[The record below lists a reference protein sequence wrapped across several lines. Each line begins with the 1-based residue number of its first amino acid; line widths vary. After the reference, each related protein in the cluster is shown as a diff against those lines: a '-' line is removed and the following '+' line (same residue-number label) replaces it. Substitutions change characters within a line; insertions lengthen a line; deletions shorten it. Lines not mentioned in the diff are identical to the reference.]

1 MLISM
6 PIQRQFGVRPKRVLH
21 VGAHLAEEAA
31 DYYRAGARDFWW
43 IEANESLKG
52 PLSKALQRARGNHQL
67 TLAAVTSP
75 EKAGKGTLHLA
86 DNGQSTS
93 LLEPGT
99 HLVHHDTVHF
109 VDERQVTTTT
119 IDALGGEAFAPDYLA
134 LDIQG
139 AELDA
144 LRGAIQTL
152 QSVRWVYAEV
162 NTEAVYKGCA
172 LLDEVDEFLDGFG
185 FIRSAT
191 IMAGSSGWGDSLYT
205 RKASS

>member
-1 MLISM
+1 M
-6 PIQRQFGVRPKRVLH
+6 PVQRQFGVRPKRVLH
-21 VGAHLAEEAA
+21 VGAHLAEEAPA
-31 DYYRAGARDFWW
+31 YFRAGARDFWW
-43 IEANESLKG
+43 IEANEEKER
-52 PLSKALQRARGNHQL
+52 PLSKVLRRARGNHQL
-67 TLAAVTSP
+67 TIAAVTSP
-75 EKAGKGTLHLA
+75 DKAGKGTLHLA

>member
-1 MLISM
+1 M

>member
-109 VDERQVTTTT
+109 VDERQVTTST

>member
-1 MLISM
+1 M

-109 VDERQVTTTT
+109 VDERQVTTST

>member
-6 PIQRQFGVRPKRVLH
+6 PVQRQFGVRPKRVLH

-43 IEANESLKG
+43 IEANDALEK
-52 PLSKALQRARGNHQL
+52 PLSKALRRARGNHQL
-67 TLAAVTSP
+67 TIAAVTSP
-75 EKAGKGTLHLA
+75 IKAGRGVLHIA
-86 DNGQSTS
+86 DNGQSSS

-99 HLVHHDTVHF
+99 HLDHHWYVEF
-109 VDERQVTTTT
+109 VDERKVTTTT

-144 LRGAIQTL
+144 LHGAQSTL
-152 QSVRWVYAEV
+152 ESVRWVYSEV
-162 NTEAVYKGCA
+162 NTEEVYVGCA
-172 LLDEVDEFLDGFG
+172 QLEDMDVFLGGRGFK
-185 FIRSAT
+185 RVT
-191 IMAGSSGWGDSLYT
+191 TQMAGDVGWGDALWVRS
-205 RKASS
+205 